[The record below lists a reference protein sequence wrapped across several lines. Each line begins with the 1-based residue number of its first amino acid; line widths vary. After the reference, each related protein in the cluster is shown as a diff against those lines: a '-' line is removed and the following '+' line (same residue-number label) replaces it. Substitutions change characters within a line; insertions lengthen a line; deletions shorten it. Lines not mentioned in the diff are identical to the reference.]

1 MMGCFFRCRELS
13 DPSLLR
19 KFRRSIVL
27 ATAAIFA
34 LGLAVSLLVRGGSSL
49 WVTATWVAVCSPVVV
64 GIGVC
69 LLLPVER
76 MAIALGFSQ
85 GHMLPQLRP
94 TIVFWAVAGIALPWI
109 AAWLVADVSGV
120 AIASWWL
127 PKNTDTSASFLWAI
141 RIAAG
146 ALTYFLA
153 SALGVL
159 LAYRFDGET
168 GPTGD

>member
-1 MMGCFFRCRELS
+1 MG

-49 WVTATWVAVCSPVVV
+49 WVTTTWVAVCSPVVV
-64 GIGVC
+64 GVGIC

-76 MAIALGFSQ
+76 LAIALGFSQ
-85 GHMLPQLRP
+85 GPMLPQLRP
-94 TIVFWAVAGIALPWI
+94 TIVFWALAGIALPWI

-120 AIASWWL
+120 ALASWWAQ
-127 PKNTDTSASFLWAI
+127 KGAAFLWGV
-141 RIAAG
+141 RITAG

-153 SALGVL
+153 SAAGVL
-159 LAYRFDGET
+159 FAYYFDRET
-168 GPTGD
+168 RPAGD